1 MTNRSAINTATL
13 NSIVPDVV
21 QRTVL
26 TSRAYAVV
34 YARATVLYRSP
45 VECRSSAQVSIA
57 SRALHRSVVSCR
69 SSAVITCTGAERR
82 RSPFT
87 SSCRADINATGTVYP
102 REFFGSPVTSA
113 NKSSIRAVVKWLNRS
128 PVVCV
133 QRAVLDAKT
142 GAIFYI
148 HRSPVVSQCRALI
161 TIDAEIIKKIPF
173 TGNAPDDRTMVL
185 SAESRLMEWL

>member
-57 SRALHRSVVSCR
+57 SRVLHRSVVSCR

-82 RSPFT
+82 RSPVT
-87 SSCRADINATGTVYP
+87 SSCRADINATGAVYP
-102 REFFGSPVTSA
+102 REFFGSPVISTNKASVKASA
-113 NKSSIRAVVKWLNRS
+113 TVLARC

-133 QRAVLDAKT
+133 QRAIGEVKT
-142 GAIFYI
+142 GAIFYY